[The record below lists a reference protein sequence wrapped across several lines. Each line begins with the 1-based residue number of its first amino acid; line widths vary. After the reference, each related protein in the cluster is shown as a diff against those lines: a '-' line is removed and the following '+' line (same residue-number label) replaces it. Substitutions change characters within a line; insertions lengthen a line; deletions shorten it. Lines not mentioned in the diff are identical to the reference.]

1 MSSFDHPAVAKV
13 AAALAEAGHS
23 GAADGIRILSGE
35 ARTAAEALGV
45 PVGAIADGLGRI
57 IGDVAP
63 MIGGRVAEL
72 GS

>member
-23 GAADGIRILSGE
+23 GADGIRILSGE